1 MPAAQGRLKSAPGA
15 TVRLM
20 CRRQSKTGRSVLGLA
35 TDALTFDV
43 GRSNDRAAHVS
54 RSKQSHTA
62 ADS

>member
-1 MPAAQGRLKSAPGA
+1 
-15 TVRLM
+15 M
-20 CRRQSKTGRSVLGLA
+20 CRRQSKTGRSVLGLE